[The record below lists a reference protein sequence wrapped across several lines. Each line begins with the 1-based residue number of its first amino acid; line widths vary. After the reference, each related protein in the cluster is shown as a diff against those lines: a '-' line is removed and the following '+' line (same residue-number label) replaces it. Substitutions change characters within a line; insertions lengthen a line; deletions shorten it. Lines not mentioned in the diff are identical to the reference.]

1 MQNFAPIQNFWR
13 SRRSS
18 LRRSPRHSK
27 AGFTLIEMLVVTL
40 MIGVMFAIAAPGW
53 LGFMQ
58 QRRVNSVND
67 AVVRALQDAQSQ
79 AKTKKLSYSVSFR
92 QNNNSIPEVAVY
104 QTKIPDPS
112 DPNTNKDID
121 PFDSSFKGWKPL
133 GENLELK
140 GKQVLL
146 GTNLSGQ
153 NTANSSVSYT
163 LNNTNKI
170 TFDYT
175 GALPITPIPNL
186 GSDNQGLIIV
196 AAAPQSNDPDQPL
209 QPTRR
214 CVKVSTLLG
223 SIQAGKISSTGGA
236 EKCNPI

>member
-1 MQNFAPIQNFWR
+1 MQNFAPIQNSWR

-67 AVVRALQDAQSQ
+67 AVARTLQDAQSQ
-79 AKTKKLSYSVSFR
+79 AKTKKLSYSVSFK
-92 QNNNSIPEVAVY
+92 QDNGIPQVAVY
-104 QTKIPDPS
+104 QTKIPDPA
-112 DPNTNKDID
+112 DPSQNKDID
-121 PFDSSFKGWKPL
+121 PFDPNFKGWKPL

-146 GTNLSGQ
+146 GTNLGSP
-153 NTANSSVSYT
+153 NRANSSVSYT
-163 LNNTNKI
+163 LNGNKI

-175 GALPITPIPNL
+175 GALPITPSYDL
-186 GSDNQGLIIV
+186 GTQNQGLIIV
-196 AAAPQSNDPDQPL
+196 AAAPQSNDPNQPL

-214 CVKVSTLLG
+214 CVKVSTILG
-223 SIQAGKISSTGGA
+223 SIQAGKISSTGGVD
-236 EKCNPI
+236 KCNPI

>member
-27 AGFTLIEMLVVTL
+27 AGFTLIEVLVVTL

-53 LGFMQ
+53 LGFTQ

-67 AVVRALQDAQSQ
+67 AVVRALQDAQTQ
-79 AKTKKLSYSVSFR
+79 AKTKKLSYSVSFK
-92 QNNNSIPEVAVY
+92 QDNGIPEVAVY
-104 QTKIPDPS
+104 QTKILD
-112 DPNTNKDID
+112 DPNNPEVIN
-121 PFDSSFKGWKPL
+121 PFDTNFKGWKPL

-146 GTNLSGQ
+146 GTNVGTENSI
-153 NTANSSVSYT
+153 NSSISYS

-175 GALPITPIPNL
+175 GALPITPPPNL
-186 GSDNQGLIIV
+186 GTQGLIIV
-196 AAAPQSNDPDQPL
+196 VAAPQSNDSNQALPS
-209 QPTRR
+209 TRR

-223 SIQAGKISSTGGA
+223 SIQTGRISSTGGGGDQ
-236 EKCNPI
+236 CNPI